1 MPSFDITCEFEKHE
15 VNNAIDQANREVGT
29 RFDFKDSDALFTF
42 NKETISLSAQ
52 TEFHLQQMYDVL
64 CNKLTKR
71 GVDIGH
77 VEVKD
82 PVIQFKSAKQEI
94 LLKQGIPGDIAKKI
108 VQFIKDKK
116 LKVQASI
123 QGEQVRVV
131 GKKRDD
137 LQEAIAALRKEDFKL
152 PIEFGN
158 FRE

>member
-15 VNNAIDQANREVGT
+15 VVNAIDQANREVGT
-29 RFDFKDSDALFTF
+29 RFDFKDSDAVFDF
-42 NKETISLSAQ
+42 NKETITMSAK
-52 TEFHLQQMYDVL
+52 TEFQLQQMYDIL

-71 GVDIGH
+71 NVDIGH
-77 VEVKD
+77 IELKD
-82 PVIQFKSAKQEI
+82 PVIQFKSAKQEV

-123 QGEQVRVV
+123 QGDQVRVI

-137 LQEAIAALRKEDFKL
+137 LQETIAALRQEDFKL